1 MFCEK
6 CGTQLQDGE
15 RFCPNCGEPAPASTA
30 SAPAGGVQNAAPQPV
45 QPSPMPQPA
54 PYVPGSATAAGAA
67 QPDGKGKRKK
77 PDGGKKP
84 KKAVFV
90 AAGVA
95 VLAVVLV
102 SVGIVVS
109 AGNMGNFF
117 RRTFSSP
124 EDYYQYVESENAEA
138 LAENVSDMYNR
149 ILLSNKDLFNSAY
162 NATVTLELDDA
173 GKDLLQLAGMAGVD
187 LSALDSAS
195 LGGGV
200 AINDDMIS
208 MNLSTALNNRDFLT
222 FILLMDIAKG
232 KLFVQL
238 PDLTNTYLGIDLED
252 EVGYSYDNFVEEWE
266 DIREAYED
274 SVGSLPGQQEL
285 AKLLNK
291 YMKIAVSCVED
302 VDKSSTTLRAEGVE
316 VKCTALEV
324 TIGARDVADMLDAI
338 LEEAEDDDDLEDF
351 IIDLAEAFG
360 EDGGYI
366 YDDLL
371 DELEWAYNDLK
382 DVRGG
387 NDIVMTVYV
396 DGKGNVIGR
405 EFEADGVLISMLM
418 PEKGGEFGYE
428 LSVKRGRNTYL
439 SLTGSGEK
447 DGDVIDGEFSLSC
460 ADFYYSSG
468 GSRSGMLDILDITV
482 ESLDLA
488 TLEKGQLNGT
498 LVISPGSDVADM
510 VRNAVG
516 SIPGM
521 SMLEDISFRLTAAT
535 TDGSLTYSFNVSYD
549 GKSVGTLTLAL
560 DKKQASNISS
570 PSDRDVVYPQG
581 MWELQE
587 WAQGF
592 DEDAILDRL
601 GTIGKIFGYD
611 DPEELLEELMWYLS
625 RPYYYW

>member
-30 SAPAGGVQNAAPQPV
+30 SAPAGGVQNAAPQPA
-45 QPSPMPQPA
+45 QPSPVPQPA
-54 PYVPGSATAAGAA
+54 PYVPGSATSAGAA
-67 QPDGKGKRKK
+67 QP
-77 PDGGKKP
+77 GGKKP
-84 KKAVFV
+84 GGGKKSRKGIFI

-102 SVGIVVS
+102 SVGIFVF
-109 AGNMGNFF
+109 AGNVGNFF

-124 EDYYQYVESENAEA
+124 EDYYQYVESENVEA
-138 LAENVSDMYNR
+138 LVENVGDMYNR
-149 ILLSNKDLFNSAY
+149 ILLSNTDLFNSAY
-162 NATVTLELDDA
+162 NATATLELDDA

-195 LGGGV
+195 LGGGF

-238 PDLTNTYLGIDLED
+238 PDLTNTYLGVDLED
-252 EVGYSYDNFVEEWE
+252 EVGYSYDYFVEEWE

-274 SVGSLPGQQEL
+274 SVGSLPSQQEL
-285 AKLLNK
+285 AKLLSK
-291 YMKIAVSCVED
+291 YMKIVVSCVED
-302 VDKSSTTLRAEGVE
+302 VDKSSVTLRAEGVE

-387 NDIVMTVYV
+387 NEIVMTVYV

-405 EFEADGVLISMLM
+405 EFEVDNVLISMLM

-428 LSVKRGRNTYL
+428 LAVKQGRNTYF
-439 SLTGSGEK
+439 SLTGSGER
-447 DGDVIDGEFSLSC
+447 DGDTIDGEFTLSS
-460 ADFYYSSG
+460 YG
-468 GSRSGMLDILDITV
+468 EEILDIAV
-482 ESLDLA
+482 QSLDLA
-488 TLEKGQLNGT
+488 TLQQGQLNGKLT
-498 LVISPGSDVADM
+498 ISLGSDTADL
-510 VRNAVG
+510 VYNEIG
-516 SIPGM
+516 SVPGM
-521 SMLEDISFRLTAAT
+521 SMLEDVSISLTAST
-535 TDGSLTYSFNVSYD
+535 TDGSMTYSFNLSYN
-549 GKSVGTLTLAL
+549 GKSVGTLTLSL
-560 DKKQASNISS
+560 DKSQASNISS